1 MEKKLYRIK
10 NSQSLLGGVSQGLA
24 EYFSIDVT
32 LIRVVFVLLFFTP
45 VPAFFAYFI
54 LWVVLPVK
62 HNYGFAGVG
71 DSQAF
76 DSTNDINS
84 QTSNFTFM
92 SRHNQNNNLVGGAV
106 LIILGIIFSFKT
118 FFHINLFRYIGQMWP
133 LILVGLGVWLIVRD
147 RKDDN
152 FTNFTNNDSS
162 SNL

>member
-1 MEKKLYRIK
+1 MEKRLYRIK
-10 NSQSLLGGVSQGLA
+10 NRQAMLGGVSQGLA
-24 EYFSIDVT
+24 EYFNIDVT

-62 HNYGFAGVG
+62 YDYGFAGAG
-71 DSQAF
+71 DPQAF
-76 DSTNDINS
+76 NSTNDISQNS
-84 QTSNFTFM
+84 NVTFM
-92 SRHNQNNNLVGGAV
+92 NSHNQKNNLVGGSV

-133 LILVGLGVWLIVRD
+133 LILIGIGVWLIIRD

>member
-1 MEKKLYRIK
+1 MEKRLYRIK
-10 NSQSLLGGVSQGLA
+10 NRQAMLGGVSQGLS
-24 EYFSIDVT
+24 EYFNIDVT

-62 HNYGFAGVG
+62 YDYGFAGVG

-76 DSTNDINS
+76 NSTNDIS
-84 QTSNFTFM
+84 QNSNFTFM
-92 SRHNQNNNLVGGAV
+92 SSHNQKNNLVGGAV

-133 LILVGLGVWLIVRD
+133 LILIGIGVWLIIRD